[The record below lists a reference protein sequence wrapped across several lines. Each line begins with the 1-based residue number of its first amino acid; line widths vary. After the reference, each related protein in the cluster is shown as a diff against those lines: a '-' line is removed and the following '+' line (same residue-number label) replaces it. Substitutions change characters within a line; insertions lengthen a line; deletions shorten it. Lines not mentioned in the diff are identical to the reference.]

1 MRLLLPC
8 LLAIAIALP
17 SAEGPAAPP
26 AESAIAAQQQAV
38 RDLYKAD
45 FASKDATRRLD
56 LVRRLLDLAN
66 AGAPAERIALLREAA
81 MVAAKAGDLEL
92 ARNALTALEAG
103 WKIDVAA
110 ERLPVYQALVVG
122 SIEVAQSA
130 TTDLLAAA
138 ADAVDHD
145 QYAVAQK
152 LADAANALAKR
163 AKDEVL
169 AKRAKTAADEA
180 KELGAEFAKLAS
192 GGDMLGETTPAQ
204 QTALGRF
211 YGLSKGDWAK
221 ALPLLAAGDDAT
233 LKAAAAADLAATDTA
248 ARETAGEQW
257 AQLARKA
264 QPRQRAALNR
274 RALDCLIL
282 AADASSG
289 LARAK
294 LDKRI
299 AELEPLA
306 GRVRGPAAPPGAL
319 LWVDGEPGPDGK
331 SIVDAGPGRLNLD
344 AGGKVL
350 LLREGH
356 GGFLRFD
363 GSGGLTT
370 ALKPALPPST
380 AYSCAFWLRGTTTQE
395 TGACFGLGAD
405 DMLWHGKGWIAGMY
419 ALAGEV
425 KWFPQLKVGTTPG
438 GAWHHFAFVLDPVAK
453 LGLWYVN
460 GALAHTSTKPPA
472 VLSGPV
478 EKVRLGTGRLASF
491 IGDMD
496 QIGIWSR
503 ALTADEVKSLYEAGK
518 NGR

>member
-1 MRLLLPC
+1 MRSLLPC
-8 LLAIAIALP
+8 LLAIALALP
-17 SAEGPAAPP
+17 AAEGPVAPP
-26 AESAIAAQQQAV
+26 PESAIAAQQQAV

-45 FASKDATRRLD
+45 FATKDPTRRLD

-81 MVAAKAGDLEL
+81 MAAAKAGDLEL
-92 ARNALTALEAG
+92 VRGALATLETG
-103 WKIDVAA
+103 WKLDLAA
-110 ERLPVYQALVVG
+110 ERLPVYLALVVG
-122 SIEVAQSA
+122 SAEVAQAA

-145 QYAVAQK
+145 QYAIAQK
-152 LADAANALAKR
+152 FAEAAGSLAKR
-163 AKDEVL
+163 AKDDALV
-169 AKRAKTAADEA
+169 KRAKATADEA
-180 KELGAEFAKLAS
+180 KDLGAEFAKLTS
-192 GGDMLGETTPAQ
+192 GGDLLSEAPAQ

-233 LKAAAAADLAATDTA
+233 LKAAAAADLAATDGTQ
-248 ARETAGEQW
+248 REAAGEQW
-257 AQLARKA
+257 AVLARKA
-264 QPRQRAALNR
+264 PSRQRAALYR

-319 LWVDGEPGPDGK
+319 LWIDGEPGPDGK
-331 SIVDAGPGRLNLD
+331 SIIDAGPGRLNLD
-344 AGGKVL
+344 SGGKVL

-370 ALKPALPPST
+370 ALKPALPAST
-380 AYSCAFWLRGTTTQE
+380 AYSFALWLRGTATQD
-395 TGACFGLGAD
+395 TGSCIGLGAD
-405 DMLWHGKGWIAGMY
+405 DMLWHGKGWVAGMY
-419 ALAGEV
+419 GLAGEV
-425 KWFPQLKVGTTPG
+425 KWFPQLKVGATPG
-438 GAWHHFAFVLDPVAK
+438 GVWHHLVFVLDPVAK
-453 LGLWYVN
+453 QGLWYVN
-460 GALAHTSTKPPA
+460 GALAHTSPKPPA
-472 VLSGPV
+472 ALSGPV
-478 EKVRLGTGRLASF
+478 DTVRLGTGRLASF
-491 IGDMD
+491 IGDLD

-503 ALTADEVKSLYEAGK
+503 PLTADEVKALYEAGK

>member
-8 LLAIAIALP
+8 LLAIAVALP
-17 SAEGPAAPP
+17 AAEGPAAPP
-26 AESAIAAQQQAV
+26 PESAIAAQQQAV

-45 FASKDATRRLD
+45 FAAKDAAKRLD
-56 LVRRLLDLAN
+56 LVRRLLDLAK

-92 ARNALTALEAG
+92 ARSALAALEAG
-103 WKIDVAA
+103 WKVDVAA

-122 SIEVAQSA
+122 SVEVAQSA

-145 QYAVAQK
+145 LYAVAQK
-152 LADAANALAKR
+152 LADAALALAKR
-163 AKDEVL
+163 AKDEAL
-169 AKRAKTAADEA
+169 AKRAKAAADEA
-180 KELGAEFAKLAS
+180 KELGTEFAKLAS
-192 GGDMLGETTPAQ
+192 GGDMLGESTPAQ

-211 YGLSKGDWAK
+211 YGLSKGDWTK

-233 LKAAAAADLAATDTA
+233 LKAAAAADLAATDATQ
-248 ARETAGEQW
+248 REAAGEQW

-319 LWVDGEPGPDGK
+319 LWIDGEPGPDGK
-331 SIVDAGPGRLNLD
+331 SIVDAGPGRLNLE

-370 ALKPALPPST
+370 VLKPALPAST
-380 AYSCAFWLRGTTTQE
+380 AYSCAFWLRGTATQDR
-395 TGACFGLGAD
+395 GACIGLGGD
-405 DMLWHGKGWIAGMY
+405 DLLWHGKGWIAGMY
-419 ALAGEV
+419 GLAGAV
-425 KWFPQLKVGTTPG
+425 PWYPQLGVGTIPG
-438 GAWHHFAFVLDPVAK
+438 GTWHHLVFVLDPVAK
-453 LGLWYVN
+453 QGLWYVN
-460 GALAHTSTKPPA
+460 GALKATTPKPPA

-478 EKVRLGTGRLASF
+478 EKVRLGTGKFGSL
-491 IGDMD
+491 IGDLD
-496 QIGIWSR
+496 QIGFWSR
-503 ALTADEVKSLYEAGK
+503 PLTADEAKSLYEAGK

>member
-1 MRLLLPC
+1 MRLFLPC
-8 LLAIAIALP
+8 LLAIALTLP
-17 SAEGPAAPP
+17 AAEGPAAPP
-26 AESAIAAQQQAV
+26 PESAVAAQQQAV

-45 FASKDATRRLD
+45 FAAKDPAKRLE

-66 AGAPAERIALLREAA
+66 AGTPAERIALLREAA
-81 MVAAKAGDLEL
+81 LAAAKAGDLEL
-92 ARNALTALEAG
+92 ARGALATLESG
-103 WKIDVAA
+103 WKLDLAA

-122 SIEVAQSA
+122 SAEVAQAA

-145 QYAVAQK
+145 QYAIAQK
-152 LADAANALAKR
+152 FADAAGAMAKR
-163 AKDEVL
+163 AKDDALV
-169 AKRAKTAADEA
+169 KRAKVAADEA

-192 GGDMLGETTPAQ
+192 GGDMLGETTPTQ

-233 LKAAAAADLAATDTA
+233 LKPVAAADLAATDAA
-248 ARETAGEQW
+248 AREAAGEQW
-257 AQLARKA
+257 ALLARKA
-264 QPRQRAALNR
+264 QARQRAALNR

-282 AADASSG
+282 AAEASSG

-319 LWVDGEPGPDGK
+319 LWIDGEPGPDGK
-331 SIVDAGPGRLNLD
+331 SIVDAGPGRLNLE

-370 ALKPALPPST
+370 ALKQSLPPST
-380 AYSCAFWLRGTTTQE
+380 AYSIAFWLRGSAAQDS
-395 TGACFGLGAD
+395 ASCLVLGGD
-405 DMLWHGKGWIAGMY
+405 DMLWHGKGWVAGMY
-419 ALAGEV
+419 GLAGEV
-425 KWFPQLKVGTTPG
+425 KWFPQLKVGATPG
-438 GAWHHFAFVLDPVAK
+438 GVWHHLVFVLDPVAK
-453 LGLWYVN
+453 VGLWYTN
-460 GALAHTSTKPPA
+460 GALAHSSPKPPA
-472 VLSGPV
+472 ALSGPV
-478 EKVRLGTGRLASF
+478 DKVRVGTGRYAGF
-491 IGDMD
+491 AGDLD
-496 QIGIWSR
+496 QVGFWSR
-503 ALTADEVKSLYEAGK
+503 ALTADEAKALYEAGK

>member
-1 MRLLLPC
+1 MRSLLPC
-8 LLAIAIALP
+8 LLALALTLP
-17 SAEGPAAPP
+17 AAEGPAVPP
-26 AESAIAAQQQAV
+26 PESAITVQQQAV

-45 FASKDATRRLD
+45 FAAKDPAKRLE

-66 AGAPAERIALLREAA
+66 AGTPAERIALLREAA
-81 MVAAKAGDLEL
+81 LVAAKAGDLEL
-92 ARNALTALEAG
+92 ARGALTTLEAG
-103 WKIDVAA
+103 WKLDLAA

-152 LADAANALAKR
+152 FAEAAGTLAKR
-163 AKDEVL
+163 AKDEAL
-169 AKRAKTAADEA
+169 AKRAKAAADEA
-180 KELGAEFAKLAS
+180 KDLGAEFAKLGS

-233 LKAAAAADLAATDTA
+233 LKAAAAADLAATDAA
-248 ARETAGEQW
+248 AREAAGEQW

-264 QPRQRAALNR
+264 QPRQRAGLNR

-319 LWVDGEPGPDGK
+319 LWIDGEPGPDGK
-331 SIVDAGPGRLNLD
+331 SIVDAGPGRLNLE

-370 ALKPALPPST
+370 TLKPALPAST
-380 AYSCAFWLRGTTTQE
+380 AYSCAFWLRGTASQE
-395 TGACFGLGAD
+395 RGCCISLGAD
-405 DMLWHGKGWIAGMY
+405 DLLWHGKGWIAGMY
-419 ALAGEV
+419 SLAGKV
-425 KWFPQLKVGTTPG
+425 PWYPQFVPGRTPG
-438 GAWHHFAFVLDPVAK
+438 GTWHHLVFVLDPVAK
-453 LGLWYVN
+453 VGLWYID
-460 GALAHTSTKPPA
+460 GALVTSTSKPA
-472 VLSGPV
+472 ATLSEPV
-478 EKVRLGTGRLASF
+478 ERVRLGTGRFGTL
-491 IGDMD
+491 IGDLD

-503 ALTADEVKSLYEAGK
+503 PLTADEVKSLYEAGK
-518 NGR
+518 TGR